1 MLEANGDLPKN
12 RHIHTKG
19 DRWWMSRCLKS
30 KKVREEYHIK
40 THWKIVLVGSR
51 GAGMFNHSDS
61 LRTSSWHG
69 HVEGRKY
76 WIVCS
81 GERSGNPECFES
93 ILRAGE
99 ILYYGKDWFH
109 TTQNIDT
116 PTTTITGTV
125 VLQNQF
131 DAVGGMLHKEC
142 ANDWLDFR
150 FSAKLCDALD
160 VCLALWHKR
169 FRGEDKPE
177 GLWPPWRSQADPAIL
192 KKRKKI
198 KPQHNNYDGRNY
210 IGE

>member
-1 MLEANGDLPKN
+1 
-12 RHIHTKG
+12 
-19 DRWWMSRCLKS
+19 
-30 KKVREEYHIK
+30 
-40 THWKIVLVGSR
+40 
-51 GAGMFNHSDS
+51 MFNHSDS

-81 GERSGNPECFES
+81 GKRSGNPECFES
-93 ILRAGE
+93 ILHAGE

-131 DAVGGMLHKEC
+131 DAVGQMLYKEC
-142 ANDWLDFR
+142 TEETLNFR
-150 FSAKLCDALD
+150 FSEKLCNAIDM
-160 VCLALWHKR
+160 CLELWHKR
-169 FRGEDKPE
+169 FTGVELSREMMPPWKDVASEEVLRTKRAIKPE
-177 GLWPPWRSQADPAIL
+177 
-192 KKRKKI
+192 
-198 KPQHNNYDGRNY
+198 HNNYDGRNF